1 MNRALTV
8 PILTEDVAQA
18 IRRGDLEEVSRLS
31 PLIGCLI
38 ALLQDLGWQDWQTPV
53 IESLPHH
60 AAQIDVVDLRN
71 LLVHLGYSTH
81 QLRADRSQPPDARL
95 LPALFL
101 GEHGEV
107 LLLRQRTGAH
117 FVWFDGNGRNEG
129 EGPLPGPGHLYVLDQ
144 IGGAQAAPER
154 TGEPW
159 FTRLLRRFGG
169 VFVHLVAMTFWL
181 NLATVAVPLFI
192 MAVYDQVIGIRALTS
207 LPWLVAGIAFVLMM
221 ELGLRLLRAHTL
233 GILAGRVDYLL
244 STGTFAQLLH
254 LPPIM
259 TERSPLSAQL
269 GKLRQFDNLRDF
281 FAGGALLALI
291 ELPALPVFLVTLAWL
306 CGWLVLIP
314 CVAAVVYALVAV
326 LCIGRLRRGLRA
338 SALARTQRE
347 QMLMETFSGLR
358 ELKALSAER
367 TWLERYA
374 TATADQAE
382 ATRVTIMDQALL
394 SGITNLVTAI
404 AATAMVGFGTLA
416 VLAGELTVGALIAS
430 MTLMWRVQ
438 SPLQGLFVACFR
450 YDAIVAAVRDVNQ
463 LMGMPIERRGR
474 KSMLL
479 AGSIEGR
486 ISFDRVSFRYGQECD
501 PALIGVSFQI
511 PARAFVAV
519 VGGNG
524 SGKSTLL
531 KLVNAMYPIASGTVA
546 IDGIDTRQFDVAD
559 LRRLV
564 SYVPQQPS
572 LFRGTIAQNLRL
584 RHPLATDDDLR
595 LACFRSGILK
605 TIESLPDGFNT
616 QVGDHCTARLP
627 VSLIR
632 GICIARALVATSP
645 ILLLDEPA
653 SGLDSDGDEALM
665 LQLQSI
671 KGQVTVMM
679 ATHRPSHVRLA
690 ERVIVMERG
699 ILKGVM
705 TPEDFYAPPLPVVVR
720 REG

>member
-1 MNRALTV
+1 MNHALTI

-18 IRRGDLEEVSRLS
+18 IRRGDLEEVARLS
-31 PLIGCLI
+31 ALLGCLI
-38 ALLQDLGWQDWQTPV
+38 VLLRDLGRKDWQAQV

-60 AAQIDVVDLRN
+60 ATSFDLVDLRN
-71 LLVHLGYSTH
+71 VLAHLGYATQ
-81 QLRADRSQPPDARL
+81 QLPVSRSRLPDVRL
-95 LPALFL
+95 LPALFMGDR
-101 GEHGEV
+101 GEL
-107 LLLRQRTGAH
+107 LLLRKREGTQFT
-117 FVWFDGNGRNEG
+117 WFDGNTCREG
-129 EGPLPGPGHLYVLDQ
+129 EGPLPGSGDLYVLDQ
-144 IGGAQAAPER
+144 LNGIQAGPER
-154 TGEPW
+154 SGEPW
-159 FTRLLRRFGG
+159 FTRLLRRFSGLI
-169 VFVHLVAMTFWL
+169 VHMVAMTFWL

-207 LPWLVAGIAFVLMM
+207 LPWLVAGIAFVLVM
-221 ELGLRLLRAHTL
+221 ELGLRLLRAHAL

-244 STGTFAQLLH
+244 STGTFQQLLL

-281 FAGGALLALI
+281 FAGGALLSLI
-291 ELPALPVFLVTLAWL
+291 ELPALPVFIATLAWIG
-306 CGWLVLIP
+306 GWLAIIP
-314 CVAAVVYALVAV
+314 CVAAGVFALVSF
-326 LCIGRLRRGLRA
+326 LCIGRMRRGLRA

-347 QMLMETFSGLR
+347 QMLMETFAGLR

-367 TWLERYA
+367 TWLDRYA

-382 ATRVTIMDQALL
+382 TTRVTVMDQALL
-394 SGITNLVTAI
+394 SGITNLVTAL
-404 AATAMVGFGTLA
+404 AATAMLGFGTLA
-416 VLAGELTVGALIAS
+416 VLEGGMSVGGLIAC

-438 SPLQGLFVACFR
+438 SPLQGLFVAGFR
-450 YDAIVAAVRDVNQ
+450 YDAIAAAVRDVNQ
-463 LMGMPIERRGR
+463 LMAMPIERRGR

-479 AGSIEGR
+479 ASGIEGR
-486 ISFDRVSFRYGQECD
+486 IGFDRVSFRYGNDSD
-501 PALIGVSFQI
+501 PALVGVTLQV

-519 VGGNG
+519 VGSNG

-531 KLVNAMYPIASGTVA
+531 KLVNAMYPIASGTVS

-595 LACFRSGILK
+595 LACFRGGILK

-616 QVGDHCTARLP
+616 PLGDHCTARLP

-632 GICIARALVATSP
+632 GICIARALVANSP

-653 SGLDSDGDEALM
+653 SGLDADGDEALM

-671 KGQVTVMM
+671 KGQVTVLM
-679 ATHRPSHVRLA
+679 ASHRPSHVRLA
-690 ERVIVMERG
+690 DRVIVMERG
-699 ILKGVM
+699 MLKGVL
-705 TPEDFYAPPLPVVVR
+705 TPDDYYAPPQPVVVR